1 MATSLGRTS
10 LILASG
16 TLVSRVLGFIKAIV
30 LAGTIGLVG
39 SASADAFANANS
51 LPSNV
56 YALIS
61 GGLLNAVLVPQ
72 IIRATKREDGGR
84 VYVNRLLTLAI
95 TGLAGLTLILTIGA
109 PVLAWIYGIT
119 LSPEQL
125 GLVIAFAYWCI
136 PQVFFYGLYAVL
148 SEILNARS
156 MFAPF
161 AWAPA
166 LNNIIAIGVLA
177 LFSVVFGADAT
188 GAREISDWTPDMIA
202 MLGGGTTLGVVVQA
216 LVLFLFLKKA
226 GFAYRPDFHFRGT
239 GLGRAG
245 KLAGWSFGV
254 LIIVQLTG
262 WIETLG
268 ANVAFGTA
276 ASLAAL
282 QNAWMI
288 FMLPHSIITVSLT
301 TTMFTSLSHKAAAK
315 DTDSVVDDF
324 SRGARAIAL
333 FMVFC
338 AVALIIISPAFA
350 RIFDSTE
357 DGLEALALVLSAALI
372 GLLAYSLL
380 YYVQRVFYAFE
391 DTKSVFLLYAY
402 TSPLQLVLIGLVAWL
417 VPVEHIVVSLVLV
430 QSFITCIRFV
440 IQSLT
445 LRKRLGSIDGRNVAT
460 SIGRFAGL
468 AVPAAVVGLLLV
480 WVMGGYATGGFARTG
495 LMPALITCAVA
506 GVAMA
511 TVYFGLAL
519 LLRLP
524 ELETFAGPLIR
535 RLDGVRGRHSN
546 ELHRHA
552 RRAAGADRFAQEYG
566 TLVDEVQTDLS
577 GSVAST
583 SQAAPELELVQ
594 SSMQNST
601 RSLPSRR
608 ELRQYEAKMRREEYE
623 RRIERDD
630 EPLI

>member
-1 MATSLGRTS
+1 MAASLGRTS

-16 TLVSRVLGFIKAIV
+16 TLVSRVLGFVKAIV

-56 YALIS
+56 DALIS

-95 TGLAGLTLILTIGA
+95 SALAGLTIILTIGA

-119 LSPEQL
+119 LTPEQL

-156 MFAPF
+156 IFAPF

-177 LFSVVFGADAT
+177 LFGVVFGADAT
-188 GAREISDWTPDMIA
+188 GSRVIEDWTPGMIA
-202 MLGGGTTLGVVVQA
+202 LLGGGTTLGVVVQA
-216 LVLFLFLKKA
+216 VVLFFFLKRA

-239 GLGRAG
+239 GLGRIG

-301 TTMFTSLSHKAAAK
+301 TTMFTSLSKKAAAH
-315 DTDSVVDDF
+315 DTDSVVEDF
-324 SRGARAIAL
+324 SRGARSISL

-338 AVALIIISPAFA
+338 AASLIIISPAFA
-350 RIFDSTE
+350 RIFDANE
-357 DGLEALALVLSAALI
+357 AGLEALALVLSAALI

-402 TSPLQLVLIGLVAWL
+402 TSPVQLALIGLVAWL
-417 VPVEHIVVSLVLV
+417 VPIEHIVVSLVLV
-430 QSFITCIRFV
+430 QSFITCCRFV
-440 IQSLT
+440 LQSFV
-445 LRKRLGSIDGRNVAT
+445 LRRRLGSIEGR
-460 SIGRFAGL
+460 SIAISTAKFFVL
-468 AVPAAVVGLLLV
+468 MVPAAIVGIALM
-480 WVMGGYATGGFARTG
+480 WAMGGYTTGGYARG
-495 LMPALITCAVA
+495 GIFHALVTCAVA
-506 GVAMA
+506 GFSMA
-511 TVYFGLAL
+511 AVYFGGAL
-519 LLRLP
+519 LWRLP

-535 RLDGVRGRHSN
+535 RIDGTRGRHSA

-552 RRAAGADRFAQEYG
+552 RRAAGAEKFAEEHG
-566 TLVDEVQTDLS
+566 TLLEEVQADPS
-577 GSVAST
+577 AAVAST
-583 SQAAPELELVQ
+583 SQASPEAELVQ
-594 SSMQNST
+594 SALRNTT

-608 ELRQYEAKMRREEYE
+608 ELREYEARMRREEYE
-623 RRIERDD
+623 RRVERDD